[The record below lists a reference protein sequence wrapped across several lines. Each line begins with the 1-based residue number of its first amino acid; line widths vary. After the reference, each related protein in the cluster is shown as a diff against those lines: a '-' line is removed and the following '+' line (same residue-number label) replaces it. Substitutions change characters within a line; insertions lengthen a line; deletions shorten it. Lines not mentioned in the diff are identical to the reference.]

1 MNEIYQ
7 KILSYYLTISEN
19 LILSTKIVMSEK
31 GMIHIKISPLQ
42 CKKVEA
48 KLIYVVKDIKML
60 MCLNKQTLSLINN
73 FTQQRSVYP

>member
-1 MNEIYQ
+1 MNAIYQ
-7 KILSYYLTISEN
+7 KILSYYLIISEN

-31 GMIHIKISPLQ
+31 GVIHIKISPLQ
-42 CKKVEA
+42 CEKVAA

-73 FTQQRSVYP
+73 FTQQRSVSP

>member
-1 MNEIYQ
+1 
-7 KILSYYLTISEN
+7 
-19 LILSTKIVMSEK
+19 MSEK

-42 CKKVEA
+42 CKTVEA

-73 FTQQRSVYP
+73 FTQQRTVYP